1 MLRKALMVMAALAV
15 SACDNGPNNGNTGG
29 GSGGSG
35 AGGAGGAGGSGGAGG
50 GGDEVTLAQSAKA
63 NVRFKRAVRLT
74 ADYAAALSLP
84 AAELCKELGQY
95 PCTTLVHP
103 IALGGTDPYGIG
115 LYEPLPFT
123 GMASPIATDRVAL
136 SACQARV
143 TADLAAGSSAVIFKG
158 VTPDG
163 AGKLNID
170 SPEVAEAIRSLYR
183 RATLRNPTDAEV
195 GHVKQLYRD
204 IEATGKPQPGQ
215 SWMTLSCFSI
225 LTTVEA
231 LFY

>member
-1 MLRKALMVMAALAV
+1 MLRKTLLVMAALAV
-15 SACDNGPNNGNTGG
+15 TGCDNTVNNGNTGG
-29 GSGGSG
+29 GT
-35 AGGAGGAGGSGGAGG
+35 GGSGGAGG
-50 GGDEVTLAQSAKA
+50 GGGGGGGEEITIAQSAKA
-63 NVRFKRAVRLT
+63 NVRFKRAVRLS
-74 ADYAAALSLP
+74 ADYAAALSIP
-84 AAELCKELGQY
+84 VGDLCKELGQY

-136 SACQARV
+136 SACQARA

-170 SPEVAEAIRSLYR
+170 SPEVREAINSLYR
-183 RATLRNPTDAEV
+183 RATLRNATEAEV

-204 IEATGKPQPGQ
+204 IEATGKPQPGK

>member
-1 MLRKALMVMAALAV
+1 MLRKALLVMAVLAV
-15 SACDNGPNNGNTGG
+15 SACDNTVNNGNTGG
-29 GSGGSG
+29 GSGG
-35 AGGAGGAGGSGGAGG
+35 AGGSGAGG
-50 GGDEVTLAQSAKA
+50 GGEDITIAQSAKA

-84 AAELCKELGQY
+84 ASELCKELGQY
-95 PCTTLVHP
+95 QCATLVHT
-103 IALGGTDPYGIG
+103 IALGGTDPYGVG

-123 GMASPIATDRVAL
+123 GMSSPIATDRVAL

-170 SPEVAEAIRSLYR
+170 SPEVREAISSLYR
-183 RATLRNPTDAEV
+183 RATLRNPTEAEV

-215 SWMTLSCFSI
+215 AWMTLSCFSI